1 MIIFRKKL
9 NDRFHIEAAL
19 DIMALASCN
28 TGDEVRNSEAVRI
41 RIVKTSNGEPIPDDE
56 PLFLLR
62 ARDHLGIPLLSD
74 FQTLCAAD
82 GCTEYQIKAN
92 AETIAKFSRFRDQ
105 HPERMKQPG
114 ITRGL

>member
-19 DIMALASCN
+19 DIMVLASCN

-41 RIVKTSNGEPIPDDE
+41 RIVKTSNGEAIPDDE
-56 PLFLLR
+56 PLYLLR
-62 ARDHLGIPLLSD
+62 ARDRLVLPLLNKL
-74 FQTLCAAD
+74 QELCRED
-82 GCTEYQIKAN
+82 GCTSYQLEAN
-92 AETIAKFSRFRDQ
+92 ADAIADFAKFAWE

-114 ITRGL
+114 ITRGH